1 MGLVVAAAIALGALG
16 FWAFRP
22 QAAGHF
28 DAKHFPN
35 VTLVTEDGKPVRFY
49 DDLIRHKIVVI
60 NFIYSHC
67 GFSCPLET
75 ARLAQVQDL
84 LSERMGKDV
93 FFYSISID
101 PDHDTPDV
109 LKRYAETFHA
119 GPGWLFLT
127 GQRQDIDLL
136 ASSLGMTD
144 DVSITE
150 GPGADL
156 DGHSPHVL
164 IGNEATGQW
173 LRDSGTD
180 NPRFMANLIGNL
192 VGNGWGTAPADAKTV
207 VANGA
212 PMTIASPGQYLFGKE
227 CAACHTI
234 GHGDKVGPDLA
245 DVASIRDQ
253 DWLARYITGPDKMLA
268 AGDPIAVELKAQYQA
283 TMPNLRVSDHDASLL
298 VDFLTLQASRHQ
310 PAASRPTPA
319 PASTPTPPAP

>member
-1 MGLVVAAAIALGALG
+1 LIGLAGAAAIVLGVVG
-16 FWAFRP
+16 FWAIRQP
-22 QAAGHF
+22 ASSRF

-35 VTLVTEDGKPVRFY
+35 VTLVTEDGRPVRFY
-49 DDLIRHKIVVI
+49 DDLIERKIVVI

-84 LSERMGKDV
+84 LGERMGKDV

-101 PDHDTPDV
+101 PGHDTPEV
-109 LKRYAETFHA
+109 LKHYAETFHA
-119 GPGWLFLT
+119 GPGWMFLT
-127 GQRQDIDLL
+127 GRREDIDLL

-192 VGNGWGTAPADAKTV
+192 VGNGWASSPSGAKT
-207 VANGA
+207 AAATGA

-234 GHGDKVGPDLA
+234 GHGDKIGPDLA
-245 DVASIRDQ
+245 EIASIRDP

-268 AGDPIAVELKAQYQA
+268 AGDPIAVELNAQYQA
-283 TMPNLRVSDHDASLL
+283 TMPNLRVSDHDAALL
-298 VDFLTLQASRHQ
+298 IDFLTVQASRHQ
-310 PAASRPTPA
+310 PAASPQ
-319 PASTPTPPAP
+319 TPTPPAP